1 VSIIEAGDTRELLA
15 NLPGF
20 GELAEDVQA
29 FVADAAE
36 LCSFRFGQVIVS
48 EGEAADAFY
57 VIASG
62 VARVVM
68 TGDHGSEIALAALR
82 RGDTFGE
89 LGLLGGGVRTATVR
103 CTSTVEAL
111 RFDAAVFS
119 ALVRAAPELRTW
131 LSALG
136 KRRAAAELL
145 RVHTAFAGLSPET
158 TTRLVDALKPVD
170 VRAGSTIVRE
180 GEASSSMYLIGDGRA
195 RVFTSQNGN
204 EQHLAF
210 LRRGDFFGERGLL
223 LHESC
228 SASVQ
233 AVSDCS
239 LLELAEPDFA
249 KLLAEDDA
257 FRTRVA
263 QRVSQYDFRRLAR
276 VPLDF
281 ADEILPVVGERS
293 SLAPVDADPGP
304 EAQAAEFVEDA
315 PAQRSRRIRR
325 FPFVHQ
331 LDAADCGAAA
341 LAMVCRHFGRRV
353 GLPHIR
359 RLARTGMEGTS
370 LFGMTHAATALGLD
384 ARAVRASKSRLDSLP
399 LPAIVHVDGNHWVV
413 LYQVGRDV
421 VRVADPARG
430 LRRLPREELLARW
443 SGYAALLSPTPRF
456 AEAPEARESLDW
468 LVPFVRP
475 HTTKLVIAVVLSFV
489 AAGLQMV
496 LPLLTGTIVNR
507 VIPDGDVDLLWIIA
521 AVMGAVFV
529 SVAAATGIQRYLLS
543 AVAVDADTEILDF
556 LTARLLDLSPGYFAA
571 RQTGDIERRLA
582 GSRQVRQFLIKR
594 GVQAMTAGA
603 QLLVAVVVMFVL
615 SWTIGLVYL
624 ATTPLYA
631 GLMVY
636 SSRRLRPMY
645 DVLEDSFGKYSS
657 QQIDAIKGIETVKA
671 LAAEES
677 LRRLM
682 LGQFRG
688 LAHRVFQTE
697 FLDMAYQGALQLAG
711 FLSFAL
717 VLIVGALQVVHGQL
731 SLGTFVSLTALVAL
745 ANAPIL
751 MLLSMW
757 DELQY
762 ARILVGRLDDVLEAE
777 PEQGRDRAALR
788 RVRSLEGRVQLN
800 NVGFSYTPEGQAII
814 KRLTLTVSP
823 GEKIAIVGRSGSGKT
838 TLVRCLAGLLEP
850 TEGTIHFDGAEL
862 RTLDYRT
869 LRRQIGVVLQENYL
883 FDDTIARNI
892 AFGEDEVDLDKVVKA
907 ARAAHAH
914 EFVQRLPLGY
924 DTRVGESGLRVSGGQ
939 RQRIAIARALYH
951 DPPLLLLDEATS
963 ALDAESER
971 LVQESM
977 DQLLAER
984 TSFTIAHR
992 LSTIRNVDRIIVL
1005 ERGRIVEQGTH
1016 DELTDRRGLYF
1027 YLASQQ
1033 LEL

>member
-1 VSIIEAGDTRELLA
+1 MWLG
-15 NLPGF
+15 
-20 GELAEDVQA
+20 
-29 FVADAAE
+29 
-36 LCSFRFGQVIVS
+36 
-48 EGEAADAFY
+48 
-57 VIASG
+57 
-62 VARVVM
+62 
-68 TGDHGSEIALAALR
+68 ALK
-82 RGDTFGE
+82 
-89 LGLLGGGVRTATVR
+89 
-103 CTSTVEAL
+103 
-111 RFDAAVFS
+111 
-119 ALVRAAPELRTW
+119 
-131 LSALG
+131 
-136 KRRAAAELL
+136 KRRAVADLL

-158 TTRLVDALKPVD
+158 TAHLVDAFGHGDAP
-170 VRAGSTIVRE
+170 AGSTIVRE
-180 GEASSSMYLIGDGRA
+180 GEPASSMYLIAEGRA
-195 RVFTSQNGN
+195 RVFASENGG

-210 LRRGDFFGERGLL
+210 LRRGDFFGERSLL
-223 LHESC
+223 LGEPH
-228 SASVQ
+228 SATVQ
-233 AVSDCS
+233 AVSDCE
-239 LLELAEPDFA
+239 LLELAEADFA
-249 KLLAEDDA
+249 KLLLEDDA
-257 FRTRVA
+257 FRTRVE
-263 QRVSQYDFRRLAR
+263 QRVAQYDFRRLAR

-281 ADEILPVVGERS
+281 ADEILPLEAEHPS
-293 SLAPVDADPGP
+293 TAPVQADAGP
-304 EAQAAEFVEDA
+304 EPQAAELFEETSTPRA
-315 PAQRSRRIRR
+315 RRIRR

-353 GLPHIR
+353 GLPYIR
-359 RLARTGMEGTS
+359 RLARTGVEGTS
-370 LFGMTHAATALGLD
+370 LFGVTRAASALGFD
-384 ARAVRASKSRLDSLP
+384 ARGVRASKSRLDSLP
-399 LPAIVHVDGNHWVV
+399 LPAIVHVDGNHWIV
-413 LYQVGRDV
+413 LYEAGRDS

-430 LRRLPREELLARW
+430 LRRLPRDEFLGRW
-443 SGYAALLSPTPRF
+443 SGYAALLSPTARF
-456 AEAPEARESLDW
+456 ADTPEARESLGW

-475 HTTKLVIAVVLSFV
+475 HTTRIVVAVVLSFI

-496 LPLLTGTIVNR
+496 LPLLTGTIVNH
-507 VIPDGDVDLLWIIA
+507 VIPDGNVDLLWIIA
-521 AVMGAVFV
+521 AVMGAVFI
-529 SVAAATGIQRYLLS
+529 SIAAATGIQRYLLS
-543 AVAVDADTEILDF
+543 YVAVGADTDVLDF

-582 GSRQVRQFLIKR
+582 GSRQVRQFLVKR
-594 GVQAMTAGA
+594 GVQALTAA
-603 QLLVAVVVMFVL
+603 TQLLVAVAVMFVL

-645 DVLEDSFGKYSS
+645 DVLEESFGKYSS
-657 QQIDAIKGIETVKA
+657 RQIDAIKGIDTVKA
-671 LAAEES
+671 LAAEDS

-697 FLDMAYQGALQLAG
+697 FLDMAYQGALQLTG

-717 VLIVGALQVVHGQL
+717 VVIVGALQVVHGQL

-751 MLLSMW
+751 QLLSMW

-777 PEQGRDRAALR
+777 PEQGRDRAALV
-788 RVRSLEGRVQLN
+788 RVRSLEGRVELRD
-800 NVGFSYTPEGQAII
+800 VGFSYSPESQGII
-814 KRLTLTVSP
+814 KGVTLTVTP

-850 TEGTIHFDGAEL
+850 TEGSIHFDGAEL

-883 FDDTIARNI
+883 FDDTIAGNI
-892 AFGEDEVDLDKVVKA
+892 AFGEDEIDLDRVVKA

-977 DQLLAER
+977 DQLLTGR

-992 LSTIRNVDRIIVL
+992 LSTIRTADRIIVL